1 MLKIDDVI
9 EAYMKLRA
17 NKEAIERE
25 AKNKVSA
32 LIGKMELMEAWLL
45 AKMEEDGVTS
55 YKSPRGTAFK
65 TTSSFANVADWDAML
80 EYVLANEAFH
90 LLERRVN
97 KLAVKSYI
105 DEGQPPP
112 PGVNYVTKLDINIRK
127 PTAN

>member
-1 MLKIDDVI
+1 MVKVDDVVS
-9 EAYMKLRA
+9 AFMDLRQK
-17 NKEAIERE
+17 KEAIERE
-25 AKNKVSA
+25 AKNKVVA
-32 LIGKMELMEAWLL
+32 LNAKMELMEAWLL
-45 AKMEEDGVTS
+45 AKMEKEGVSS
-55 YKSPRGTAFK
+55 YKTAHGTAFK
-65 TTSSFANVADWDAML
+65 STRDYANVADWDAML